1 MCALAR
7 SRAHLFSS
15 PYLSL
20 SLSRALFLS
29 LVRDTAPGRKS
40 PTIFQDFHPFP
51 APTRGERGAAARPLF
66 STANIA
72 SPRYSAGAF
81 NLRARTI
88 ALCPGTSSAARTA
101 RDEERG
107 WKSDCAAAGE
117 KERARAKSKRK
128 TEEERT
134 RVSAEGRG
142 GDGNARWSERENR
155 QSDGG
160 TETEG
165 NGEVSPPR
173 YSPRERMQFK
183 THTGDRVSSTHTC
196 A

>member
-1 MCALAR
+1 ML
-7 SRAHLFSS
+7 
-15 PYLSL
+15 
-20 SLSRALFLS
+20 
-29 LVRDTAPGRKS
+29 
-40 PTIFQDFHPFP
+40 Q
-51 APTRGERGAAARPLF
+51 RPLF

-72 SPRYSAGAF
+72 SPRYSARAF

-107 WKSDCAAAGE
+107 WKSRLCGCRREGKSTSKEQKKDGGRANAGE
-117 KERARAKSKRK
+117 R
-128 TEEERT
+128 
-134 RVSAEGRG
+134 AEGRG

-165 NGEVSPPR
+165 NGEVSPLATL
-173 YSPRERMQFK
+173 RESACSLRRTPGTVFPAR
-183 THTGDRVSSTHTC
+183 THVREPV
-196 A
+196 